1 MRTVFSAFLPALL
14 PALAGGVLLL
24 AAGGVGITSA
34 QAAQVEVKMLNRG
47 AAGNFV
53 FEPALIRIKPGDSV
67 HFVATTKGHDAASV
81 PGMLP
86 KGAQPFAGK
95 MSQDVTVTFKVPGV
109 YGIEC
114 RPHYAMGMVALVV
127 AGNPVNLDQA
137 KAVKHPGK
145 ANRVFA
151 DLFKQYAATAKPG
164 K

>member
-1 MRTVFSAFLPALL
+1 MRTVFSA
-14 PALAGGVLLL
+14 LAGAALVL
-24 AAGGVGITSA
+24 AASGAAFPGA
-34 QAAQVEVKMLNRG
+34 QAAQVEVKMLNKG

-95 MSQDVTVTFKVPGV
+95 MSQDVTVTFKQPGV

-127 AGNPVNLDQA
+127 AGEPVNLAAA

-145 ANRVFA
+145 AGRVFA
-151 DLFKQYAATAKPG
+151 DLFKEYAATAKT
-164 K
+164 KK